1 MSTFIFSNL
10 QKEIIKE
17 ISCTGLKDAFFL
29 TGGTAL
35 SAFYLQH
42 RYSED
47 LDFFTEVPMAV
58 EGVWP
63 ILETIQKKASL
74 SFEARRTFNT
84 FTEVI
89 ATKTKEEMVILHFA
103 QDSPY
108 RLKPTIFDGD
118 LGIYID
124 NLLDISCNKFSALFD
139 RHEMKDFVDLYFIDK
154 EKMKFEE
161 VYAFARKKH
170 LGLDDYWLSQALR
183 YINDLTIL
191 PRMIKP
197 VTLKELQEFF
207 NKKIA
212 SLLKDL

>member
-1 MSTFIFSNL
+1 MQIFTNL
-10 QKEIIKE
+10 QEEIIKE
-17 ISCTGLKDAFFL
+17 ISNTSLKDSFFL

-47 LDFFTEVPMAV
+47 LDFFTEIPGAV
-58 EGVWP
+58 NSILPV
-63 ILETIQKKASL
+63 LETIQKKMSI
-74 SFEARRTFNT
+74 SFEVRRTFGT
-84 FTEVI
+84 FTEVV
-89 ATKTKEEMVILHFA
+89 ATKGKEEITLLHFA

-108 RLKPTIFDGD
+108 RLKPIIYNEDR
-118 LGIYID
+118 GIYID

-139 RHEMKDFVDLYFIDK
+139 RHDMKDFVDVYFIDK

-161 VYAFARKKH
+161 IYSHAKKKH

-191 PRMIKP
+191 PRMIKQI
-197 VTLKELQEFF
+197 TLKELQVFF
-207 NKKIA
+207 NSKIT
-212 SLLKDL
+212 SLMTGL